1 MRFRCVLEGVS
12 AVLMHNGAAGLD
24 AGSAWNVER
33 AGIARKRAGSRTA
46 ADELR
51 LRELECLV
59 SLWLDD
65 EGRPTVPAS
74 AVRAVIEAGARKVRQ
89 GPLVREGLRVEA
101 VEGFGYDTDRYGT
114 TLGELG
120 TSAQFTAAVVVQRA
134 RILRT
139 RAKFDVPWSLSFAVE
154 ADPELVGEQELARWL
169 ERLSAGP
176 EQGVHFIIGGA
187 FGLDAKLLQEC
198 DLTLSLSPFT
208 LPHDLARLVMAEQL
222 YRAGTILRREPYHK
236 GRD

>member
-1 MRFRCVLEGVS
+1 
-12 AVLMHNGAAGLD
+12 MHNGAAGLD

-169 ERLSAGP
+169 EIGGSRVGLGDWRPEKSGTYGRVRLSGIEEIP
-176 EQGVHFIIGGA
+176 
-187 FGLDAKLLQEC
+187 
-198 DLTLSLSPFT
+198 P
-208 LPHDLARLVMAEQL
+208 
-222 YRAGTILRREPYHK
+222 
-236 GRD
+236 